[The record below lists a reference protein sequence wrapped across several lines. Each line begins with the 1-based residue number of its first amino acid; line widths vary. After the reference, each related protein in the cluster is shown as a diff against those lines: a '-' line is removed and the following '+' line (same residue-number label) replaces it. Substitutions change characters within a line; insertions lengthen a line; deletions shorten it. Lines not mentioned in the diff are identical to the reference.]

1 MMSATRKRRLTKIAA
16 GLVGAFALVTFVVPF
31 LINVDRLRP
40 QLESILGSSLSR
52 EVHIGRLELSLL
64 AGGIRAQNLSIVD
77 DPAFSTARFLEC
89 KSLGIGVSLKAL
101 VFSRKLHVTSLTLD
115 EPQVSLVQSASGAW
129 NFSTIGH
136 SADSGSVT
144 AEDVLAPSDGD
155 STQAFIFDQI
165 KISNGTLVLPV
176 TGAAEAKQSNH
187 ITLQHIDVDL
197 RNVALD
203 GVMSFV
209 ISGRTMDGGRIQAR
223 GQAGPVNRSAPEKTS
238 FHAAIKVAN
247 ANLALSPGLWEGSGS
262 LGMDASVASDGSAIH
277 SDGHARVEKLRL
289 VPGGTAVSQ
298 PVTFSY
304 ATDYSVAKQAGVIR
318 AGEISIGKAKAQLS
332 GSYSLRGTA
341 PVAHVKL
348 SGSQLPLENVQ
359 MVLAALGI
367 QLPTGSA
374 LNGGTVS
381 ANLSLD
387 GRADRLVTTGN
398 AEIDNARLQKFDL
411 GSKLASIPGLS
422 GLQSGADLG
431 IVSLSSQFRVT
442 PQDTHLS
449 NLKSELSGIGSV
461 TGGGDIDANNRLQFN
476 MVAHISSH
484 SVTRSALNVIPGLR
498 ALPNDVPFKVEGT
511 TSLPI
516 FLPDLSGMARS
527 MAQNLA
533 TNAAKVGVSPTEVAA
548 NSSKKRERGIWGK
561 LFGHKERAALTSKF

>member
-1 MMSATRKRRLTKIAA
+1 MMSETKKRKRTKIAA
-16 GLVGAFALVTFVVPF
+16 GLVAVFALVIFVVPF

-40 QLESILGSSLSR
+40 QLESILGSSLTR
-52 EVHIGRLELSLL
+52 EVHIGRLELSIL
-64 AGGIRAQNLSIVD
+64 AGGMRAENLSIVD

-89 KSLGIGVSLKAL
+89 KSLGIGLSLKEL
-101 VFSRKLHVTSLTLD
+101 IFSRKLHVTSLTLD
-115 EPQVSLVQSASGAW
+115 EPQVNLVQSSSGAW

-136 SADSGSVT
+136 STDSGSVT
-144 AEDVLAPSDGD
+144 AEDVLAPTDGD
-155 STQAFIFDQI
+155 STQAFVFDHI
-165 KISNGTLVLPV
+165 KISNGTLALPL
-176 TGAAEAKQSNH
+176 TGASNR
-187 ITLQHIDVDL
+187 ITLQHIEVDL

-209 ISGRTMDGGRIQAR
+209 LSGRTTDGGRLQAR
-223 GQAGPVNRSAPEKTS
+223 GQAGPVNRSAPEKS
-238 FHAAIKVAN
+238 AFHASIKVAN
-247 ANLALSPGLWEGSGS
+247 ANLALSPGFEGSGS
-262 LGMDASVASDGSAIH
+262 LGMDASVASDGNTVH
-277 SDGHARVEKLRL
+277 SEGRGRVERLRL
-289 VPGGTAVSQ
+289 VREGTPTSQ

-332 GSYSLRGTA
+332 GSYSLRGNA

-359 MVLAALGI
+359 MALAALGI
-367 QLPTGSA
+367 RPPTGSA
-374 LNGGTVS
+374 LNGGTVT

-387 GRADRLVTTGN
+387 GRTDRLVTSGN

-422 GLQSGADLG
+422 GLQSGTDLG
-431 IVSLSSQFRVT
+431 IMSLSSQFRIT

-498 ALPNDVPFKVEGT
+498 GLPNDVPFKVEGT

-516 FLPDLSGMARS
+516 FLPDLSSAVRS

-533 TNAAKVGVSPTEVAA
+533 TNAAKVGVSPTELAA
-548 NSSKKRERGIWGK
+548 NSSKKKGIWGK
-561 LFGHKERAALTSKF
+561 LFGHKERASLTSKF

>member
-1 MMSATRKRRLTKIAA
+1 MMSETKKRKRTKIAA
-16 GLVGAFALVTFVVPF
+16 GLVAVFALVIFVVPF

-40 QLESILGSSLSR
+40 QLESILGSSLTR
-52 EVHIGRLELSLL
+52 EVHIGRLELSIL
-64 AGGIRAQNLSIVD
+64 AGGMRAENLSIVD

-89 KSLGIGVSLKAL
+89 KSLGIGLSLKEL
-101 VFSRKLHVTSLTLD
+101 IFSRKLHVTSLTLD
-115 EPQVSLVQSASGAW
+115 EPQVNLVQSSSGAW

-136 SADSGSVT
+136 STDSGSVT
-144 AEDVLAPSDGD
+144 AEDVLAPTDGD
-155 STQAFIFDQI
+155 STQAFVFDHI
-165 KISNGTLVLPV
+165 KISNGTLALPL
-176 TGAAEAKQSNH
+176 TGASNR
-187 ITLQHIDVDL
+187 ITLQHIEVDL

-209 ISGRTMDGGRIQAR
+209 LSGRTTDGGRLQAR
-223 GQAGPVNRSAPEKTS
+223 GQAGPVNRSAPEKS
-238 FHAAIKVAN
+238 AFHASIKVAN
-247 ANLALSPGLWEGSGS
+247 ANLALSPGFEGSGS
-262 LGMDASVASDGSAIH
+262 LGMDASVASDGNTVH
-277 SDGHARVEKLRL
+277 SEGRGRVERLRL
-289 VPGGTAVSQ
+289 VREGMPTSQ

-332 GSYSLRGTA
+332 GSYSLRGNA

-359 MVLAALGI
+359 MALAALGI
-367 QLPTGSA
+367 QPPTGSA
-374 LNGGTVS
+374 LNGGTVTT
-381 ANLSLD
+381 NLSLD
-387 GRADRLVTTGN
+387 GRTDRLVTSGN

-422 GLQSGADLG
+422 GLQSGTDLG
-431 IVSLSSQFRVT
+431 IMSLSSQFRIT

-498 ALPNDVPFKVEGT
+498 GLPNDVPFKVEGT

-516 FLPDLSGMARS
+516 FLPDLSSAVRS

-533 TNAAKVGVSPTEVAA
+533 TNAAKVGVSPTELAA
-548 NSSKKRERGIWGK
+548 NSSKKKGIWGK
-561 LFGHKERAALTSKF
+561 LFGHKEHASLTSKF

>member
-1 MMSATRKRRLTKIAA
+1 MMSETKKRKRTKIAA
-16 GLVGAFALVTFVVPF
+16 GLVAVFALVIFVVPF

-40 QLESILGSSLSR
+40 QLESILGSSLTR
-52 EVHIGRLELSLL
+52 EVHIGRLELSIL
-64 AGGIRAQNLSIVD
+64 AGGMRAENLSIVD

-89 KSLGIGVSLKAL
+89 KSLGIGLSLKEL
-101 VFSRKLHVTSLTLD
+101 IFSRKLHVTSLTLD
-115 EPQVSLVQSASGAW
+115 EPQVNLVQSSSGAW

-136 SADSGSVT
+136 STDSGSVT
-144 AEDVLAPSDGD
+144 AEDVLAPTDGD
-155 STQAFIFDQI
+155 STQAFVFDHI
-165 KISNGTLVLPV
+165 KISNGTLALPL
-176 TGAAEAKQSNH
+176 TGASNR
-187 ITLQHIDVDL
+187 ITLQHIEVDL

-209 ISGRTMDGGRIQAR
+209 LSGRTTDGGRLQAR
-223 GQAGPVNRSAPEKTS
+223 GQAGPVNRSAPEKS
-238 FHAAIKVAN
+238 AFHASIKVAN
-247 ANLALSPGLWEGSGS
+247 ANLALSPGFEGSGS
-262 LGMDASVASDGSAIH
+262 LGMDASVASDGNTVH
-277 SDGHARVEKLRL
+277 SEGRGRVERLRL
-289 VPGGTAVSQ
+289 VREGMPTSQ

-332 GSYSLRGTA
+332 GSYSLRGNA

-359 MVLAALGI
+359 MALAALGI
-367 QLPTGSA
+367 RPPTGSA
-374 LNGGTVS
+374 LNGGTVTT
-381 ANLSLD
+381 NLSLD
-387 GRADRLVTTGN
+387 GRTDRLVTSGN

-422 GLQSGADLG
+422 GLQSGTDLG
-431 IVSLSSQFRVT
+431 IMSLSSQFRIT

-498 ALPNDVPFKVEGT
+498 GLPNDVPFKVEGT

-516 FLPDLSGMARS
+516 FLPDLSSAVRS

-533 TNAAKVGVSPTEVAA
+533 TNAAKVGVSPTELAA
-548 NSSKKRERGIWGK
+548 NSSKKKGIWGK
-561 LFGHKERAALTSKF
+561 LFGHKEHASLTSKF

>member
-1 MMSATRKRRLTKIAA
+1 MMSATRKRKLTKIAA
-16 GLVGAFALVTFVVPF
+16 GLVGLFALVTFVFPF

-40 QLESILGSSLSR
+40 QLESILGSSLTR
-52 EVHIGRLELSLL
+52 EVHIGRLELSIL
-64 AGGIRAQNLSIVD
+64 AGGMRAENLSIVD

-89 KSLGIGVSLKAL
+89 KSLGIGLSLKEL
-101 VFSRKLHVTSLTLD
+101 IFSRKLHVTSLTLD
-115 EPQVSLVQSASGAW
+115 EPQVNLVQSSSGAW

-136 SADSGSVT
+136 STDSGSVT
-144 AEDVLAPSDGD
+144 AEDVLAPTDGD
-155 STQAFIFDQI
+155 STQAFVFDHI
-165 KISNGTLVLPV
+165 KISNGTLALPL
-176 TGAAEAKQSNH
+176 TGASNR
-187 ITLQHIDVDL
+187 ITLQHIEVDL

-209 ISGRTMDGGRIQAR
+209 LSGRTTDGGRLQAR
-223 GQAGPVNRSAPEKTS
+223 GQAGPVNRSAPEKS
-238 FHAAIKVAN
+238 AFHASIKVAN
-247 ANLALSPGLWEGSGS
+247 ANLALSPGFEGSGS
-262 LGMDASVASDGSAIH
+262 LGMDASVASDGNTVH
-277 SDGHARVEKLRL
+277 SEGRGRVERLRL
-289 VPGGTAVSQ
+289 VREGTPTSQ

-332 GSYSLRGTA
+332 GSYSLRGNA

-359 MVLAALGI
+359 MALAALGI
-367 QLPTGSA
+367 QPPTGSA
-374 LNGGTVS
+374 LNGGTVTT
-381 ANLSLD
+381 NLSLD
-387 GRADRLVTTGN
+387 GRTDRLVTSGN

-422 GLQSGADLG
+422 GLQSGTDLG
-431 IVSLSSQFRVT
+431 IMSLSSQFRIT

-461 TGGGDIDANNRLQFN
+461 TGGGDIDANNRLQFI

-498 ALPNDVPFKVEGT
+498 GLPNDVPFKVEGT

-516 FLPDLSGMARS
+516 FLPDLSSAVRS

-533 TNAAKVGVSPTEVAA
+533 TNAAKVGVSPTELAA
-548 NSSKKRERGIWGK
+548 NSSKKKGIWGK
-561 LFGHKERAALTSKF
+561 LFGHKEHASLTSKF

>member
-1 MMSATRKRRLTKIAA
+1 MMSETRKRKLTKIAA
-16 GLVGAFALVTFVVPF
+16 GLVAVFALVIFVVPF

-40 QLESILGSSLSR
+40 QLESILGSSLTR

-64 AGGIRAQNLSIVD
+64 AGGMRAENLSIVD
-77 DPAFSTARFLEC
+77 DPAFSTAKFLEC
-89 KSLGIGVSLKAL
+89 KSLGIGLSLKDL
-101 VFSRKLHVTSLTLD
+101 IFSRKLHVTSLTLD
-115 EPQVSLVQSASGAW
+115 EPQVNLVQSSSGAW

-136 SADSGSVT
+136 STDSGSVT
-144 AEDVLAPSDGD
+144 AEDVLAPSDGE
-155 STQAFIFDQI
+155 STQAFVFDHI
-165 KISNGTLVLPV
+165 KISNGTLALPV
-176 TGAAEAKQSNH
+176 TGAEARQSNH
-187 ITLQHIDVDL
+187 ITLQHIEVDL

-209 ISGRTMDGGRIQAR
+209 LSGRTMDGGRLQAR
-223 GQAGPVNRSAPEKTS
+223 GQAGPVNRSAPEKTA

-247 ANLALSPGLWEGSGS
+247 ANLALSPGFEGSGS
-262 LGMDASVASDGSAIH
+262 LGMDASVASDGSAVH
-277 SDGHARVEKLRL
+277 SEGHGRVEKLRL
-289 VPGGTAVSQ
+289 VHEGTPTSQ
-298 PVTFSY
+298 PVSFSY
-304 ATDYSVAKQAGVIR
+304 ATDYSVAKQSGVIR

-332 GSYSLRGTA
+332 GSYSLHGNA

-359 MVLAALGI
+359 MILAALGI
-367 QLPTGSA
+367 QPPTGSA
-374 LNGGTVS
+374 LNGGVVT
-381 ANLSLD
+381 ANLALD
-387 GRADRLVTTGN
+387 GRTDRLVTSGN

-422 GLQSGADLG
+422 GLQSGSDLA
-431 IVSLSSQFRVT
+431 IMSLSSQFRIT
-442 PQDTHLS
+442 PQVTHLS

-476 MVAHISSH
+476 MVAHISGH

-498 ALPNDVPFKVEGT
+498 GVPNDVPFKVEGT

-516 FLPDLSGMARS
+516 FLPDLSSVARS

-533 TNAAKVGVSPTEVAA
+533 TNAAKVGVSPTELEA
-548 NSSKKRERGIWGK
+548 NSSKKKGLWGK
-561 LFGHKERAALTSKF
+561 LFGHKERASLTSKF

>member
-1 MMSATRKRRLTKIAA
+1 MMSDTKKRKRTKIAA
-16 GLVGAFALVTFVVPF
+16 GLVAVFALVIFVVPF

-40 QLESILGSSLSR
+40 QLESILGSSLTR
-52 EVHIGRLELSLL
+52 EVHIGRLELSIL
-64 AGGIRAQNLSIVD
+64 AGGMRAENLSIVD

-89 KSLGIGVSLKAL
+89 KSLGIGLSLKEL
-101 VFSRKLHVTSLTLD
+101 IFSRKLHVTSLTLD
-115 EPQVSLVQSASGAW
+115 EPQVNLVQSSSGAW

-136 SADSGSVT
+136 STDSGSVT
-144 AEDVLAPSDGD
+144 AEDVLAPTDGD
-155 STQAFIFDQI
+155 STQAFVFDHI
-165 KISNGTLVLPV
+165 KISNGTLALPL
-176 TGAAEAKQSNH
+176 TGASNR
-187 ITLQHIDVDL
+187 ITLQHIEVDL

-209 ISGRTMDGGRIQAR
+209 LSGRTTDGGRLQAR
-223 GQAGPVNRSAPEKTS
+223 GQAGPVNRSAPEKS
-238 FHAAIKVAN
+238 AFHASIKVAN
-247 ANLALSPGLWEGSGS
+247 ANLALSPGFEGSGS
-262 LGMDASVASDGSAIH
+262 LGMDASVASDGNTVH
-277 SDGHARVEKLRL
+277 SEGRGRVERLRL
-289 VPGGTAVSQ
+289 VREGMPTSQ

-332 GSYSLRGTA
+332 GSYSLRGNA

-359 MVLAALGI
+359 MALAALGI
-367 QLPTGSA
+367 QPPTGSA
-374 LNGGTVS
+374 LNGGTVTT
-381 ANLSLD
+381 NLSLD
-387 GRADRLVTTGN
+387 GRTDRLVTSGN

-422 GLQSGADLG
+422 GLQSGTDLG
-431 IVSLSSQFRVT
+431 IMSLSSQFRIT

-498 ALPNDVPFKVEGT
+498 GLPNDVPFKVEGT

-516 FLPDLSGMARS
+516 FLPDLSSAVRS

-533 TNAAKVGVSPTEVAA
+533 TNAAKVGVSPTELAA
-548 NSSKKRERGIWGK
+548 NSSKKKGIWGK
-561 LFGHKERAALTSKF
+561 LFGHKEHASLTSKF

>member
-1 MMSATRKRRLTKIAA
+1 MMSETRKRKLTKIAA
-16 GLVGAFALVTFVVPF
+16 GVVALFALVIFVVPF

-40 QLESILGSSLSR
+40 QLESILGSSLTR
-52 EVHIGRLELSLL
+52 EVHIGRLELSIL
-64 AGGIRAQNLSIVD
+64 AGGMRAENLSIVD

-89 KSLGIGVSLKAL
+89 KSLGIGLSLKDL
-101 VFSRKLHVTSLTLD
+101 IFSRKLHVTSLTLD
-115 EPQVSLVQSASGAW
+115 EPQVNLVQSSSGAW

-136 SADSGSVT
+136 SPDSGSVT

-155 STQAFIFDQI
+155 STQAFVFDHI
-165 KISNGTLVLPV
+165 KISNGTLALPV
-176 TGAAEAKQSNH
+176 TGATEAKQSNH
-187 ITLQHIDVDL
+187 ITLQHIEVDL

-209 ISGRTMDGGRIQAR
+209 LSGRTMDGGRLQAR
-223 GQAGPVNRSAPEKTS
+223 GQAGPVNRSAPEKTA

-247 ANLALSPGLWEGSGS
+247 ANLALSPGFEGSGS
-262 LGMDASVASDGSAIH
+262 LGMDASVASDGNAVH
-277 SDGHARVEKLRL
+277 SEGHGRVEKLRL
-289 VPGGTAVSQ
+289 VREGTPTSQ

-332 GSYSLRGTA
+332 GSYSLRGNA

-367 QLPTGSA
+367 QPPTGSA
-374 LNGGTVS
+374 LNGGTVTAS
-381 ANLSLD
+381 LSLD
-387 GRADRLVTTGN
+387 GRTDRLVTSGN
-398 AEIDNARLQKFDL
+398 AKIDNARLQKFDL
-411 GSKLASIPGLS
+411 GSKLGSIPGLS

-431 IVSLSSQFRVT
+431 IVSLSSQFRIT

-484 SVTRSALNVIPGLR
+484 SVTRSALNVVPGLR

-516 FLPDLSGMARS
+516 FLPDLSSVARS
-527 MAQNLA
+527 MAQSLA
-533 TNAAKVGVSPTEVAA
+533 TNAAKVGVSPTELAA
-548 NSSKKRERGIWGK
+548 NSSKKKGIWGK
-561 LFGHKERAALTSKF
+561 LFGHKERASLTSKF